1 MIVSLDLEQ
10 LLESGDALVQ
20 GKPVVLALPDHAP
33 QNIAK
38 MVVEVV
44 QVGLLAPGQ
53 QIAHKLPRQL
63 DVALEAFAHA
73 AEAAAFPLGAL
84 LVDGLLTVFE
94 VGQNDFEGP
103 EELLHPEGAQRPRLL
118 VVLQEIDEVG
128 DFEGDLSDL
137 EIIEDHI
144 VVQHLGE
151 GAVVVVEDELVAV
164 ALDFLLETQF
174 GRDVALAR
182 VVALPHAD
190 PVEPHQVAAV
200 VALQLLDVKQE
211 GLDFAEGQAR
221 VLVDQKGA
229 VIDAGLEQP
238 VAALLPALGTD
249 LI

>member
-1 MIVSLDLEQ
+1 MY
-10 LLESGDALVQ
+10 
-20 GKPVVLALPDHAP
+20 
-33 QNIAK
+33 
-38 MVVEVV
+38 
-44 QVGLLAPGQ
+44 
-53 QIAHKLPRQL
+53 HKT
-63 DVALEAFAHA
+63 ATKGHCNWA
-73 AEAAAFPLGAL
+73 
-84 LVDGLLTVFE
+84 
-94 VGQNDFEGP
+94 
-103 EELLHPEGAQRPRLL
+103 PRLIS
-118 VVLQEIDEVG
+118 VPFFTSFQAGPVG
-128 DFEGDLSDL
+128 TGRW
-137 EIIEDHI
+137 
-144 VVQHLGE
+144 V
-151 GAVVVVEDELVAV
+151 
-164 ALDFLLETQF
+164 QF